1 MSHSQGRSEP
11 KPLDIL
17 CTATDAGLDIDLRG
31 HGRLTDEERSRVTA
45 AVLSRGLARLS
56 NHGTVVLERQK
67 PTITVGAARV
77 ELPPGAFLQATDA
90 GEEVLA
96 ARVVDAMAG
105 AKRVADLFSGFGTFA
120 LRLAT
125 FAEVTAFDADA
136 PALAA
141 LDRAARLTPALR
153 RVETQARDLHR
164 RPLTA
169 DELAR
174 FDVVCLDP
182 PRAGAEMQMQAI
194 VASNLRTV
202 VTVSCDAMTFARDA
216 AILIAG
222 GFTAE
227 EVVPVDQFRYS
238 AHLEIVGV
246 FRRQAPKRKR
256 RLLG

>member
-1 MSHSQGRSEP
+1 
-11 KPLDIL
+11 
-17 CTATDAGLDIDLRG
+17 
-31 HGRLTDEERSRVTA
+31 
-45 AVLSRGLARLS
+45 
-56 NHGTVVLERQK
+56 
-67 PTITVGAARV
+67 
-77 ELPPGAFLQATDA
+77 
-90 GEEVLA
+90 
-96 ARVVDAMAG
+96 MAG